1 MEVGYTEVFPIN
13 LFYMERQLW
22 KNLGIFLLISN
33 TLGIFALLETI
44 IFKFPYVTTF
54 LVLFAILVYMNLKF
68 FKHGGLSG
76 KNFQ

>member
-33 TLGIFALLETI
+33 TLGVTVLIESIIYKIPHITIFLIIFAFTI
-44 IFKFPYVTTF
+44 F
-54 LVLFAILVYMNLKF
+54 LNLKF
-68 FKHGGLSG
+68 LKKLI
-76 KNFQ
+76 

>member
-1 MEVGYTEVFPIN
+1 MEVGYTEVFPKY

-22 KNLGIFLLISN
+22 RNLGIFLLISN
-33 TLGIFALLETI
+33 TLGIFALFETI
-44 IFKFPYVTTF
+44 IFRFPYVTTF

-68 FKHGGLSG
+68 FKHGSLSG